1 VLAQHWADIVLSGA
15 TTVETLRTNLT
26 ALTLELGEPLD
37 PELEAL
43 AEQPARHWEKRAAL
57 PWN

>member
-1 VLAQHWADIVLSGA
+1 VLSGA
-15 TTVETLRTNLT
+15 ATVETLRTNLT